1 VLIERNETYPGSGY
15 RNGSLLFRL
24 RKVKY
29 TQIYTCSVDSIHG
42 SLSRLLPAGKTT
54 EKQYQNMSYT
64 ETTYSKAD
72 LREDSLRREYETD
85 PSTAAR
91 IVRGAKNE
99 EAMRYLIEEVK
110 IDKQH
115 EQDQHLGDIKRA
127 ILESDV
133 CPDEL
138 KQVVSTRGDETP
150 AEVFVPNDVQQDA
163 AAAINT
169 GKPLVLYGPTGTG
182 KTTFAKQLAR
192 NVGIGYSLNTATPS
206 WTEKDIIGGVEPD
219 YEGGEVSYRKELG
232 CVSEAVVRARDFGGE
247 YVVIIDEITRADISR
262 IFGKLYTAIE
272 NPHQTVFETD
282 EGRLI
287 TLDENVTIIC
297 TMNMSDRTVHE
308 LDDAITRRFAM
319 VKVADYPSNKIDS
332 LFETWMAEYA
342 PSLKPSE
349 PIELF
354 KTDHDWLNSG
364 SAEGGPIMEFGPMH
378 YRDVIEF
385 VGQNTGGSNSEG
397 GVYDNIEEAIGRAF
411 RTYLTPRLLNTASYP
426 QVKQL
431 IEHYKRLD
439 NQFDVADLSPA
450 LELAQSRLTTEQQKM
465 GARE

>member
-1 VLIERNETYPGSGY
+1 MLIERNETYPGSGY

-192 NVGIGYSLNTATPS
+192 ETGIGYTLNTATLICQSWLPGPRLMGLHARPS
-206 WTEKDIIGGVEPD
+206 LCLQISPEQVQAERRRRLALGFDYDFGDARGIHTLATTEKDM
-219 YEGGEVSYRKELG
+219 EGWAEVTQWANAMIAKGKPGETLLIATETGPATPTV
-232 CVSEAVVRARDFGGE
+232 AP
-247 YVVIIDEITRADISR
+247 
-262 IFGKLYTAIE
+262 TASV
-272 NPHQTVFETD
+272 PRSVLRVM
-282 EGRLI
+282 EG
-287 TLDENVTIIC
+287 
-297 TMNMSDRTVHE
+297 
-308 LDDAITRRFAM
+308 
-319 VKVADYPSNKIDS
+319 
-332 LFETWMAEYA
+332 
-342 PSLKPSE
+342 
-349 PIELF
+349 
-354 KTDHDWLNSG
+354 
-364 SAEGGPIMEFGPMH
+364 
-378 YRDVIEF
+378 
-385 VGQNTGGSNSEG
+385 
-397 GVYDNIEEAIGRAF
+397 IGR
-411 RTYLTPRLLNTASYP
+411 RVVTPS
-426 QVKQL
+426 
-431 IEHYKRLD
+431 
-439 NQFDVADLSPA
+439 
-450 LELAQSRLTTEQQKM
+450 
-465 GARE
+465 